1 MNLGE
6 LFKSTADKYIQ
17 SAKAD
22 VLNLFNKQ
30 KDNIQ
35 NAVMATPQAQAIKE
49 QEQTKVINENAPYI
63 IGAII
68 GLIIIGTWTRK

>member
-17 SAKAD
+17 SAAAD

-30 KDNIQ
+30 KENIQ

-49 QEQTKVINENAPYI
+49 QEQAKVINENAPYI
-63 IGAII
+63 IIGIIALILIGA
-68 GLIIIGTWTRK
+68 WARK